1 MDMRFIKKG
10 KIRLFFLLNIIILV
24 ILLGLTYPLYKFIS
38 HITGYEKIVYLSDN
52 EYVKDSTITS
62 NQIVS
67 KKVIDRKMKINF
79 LAEIDDSLNWNF
91 FSLKENSEIKV
102 GENMVVK
109 FEGKNLSNKPITATA
124 DFIAFPEKIL
134 PYIIKTECFCFT
146 KQTLKPGESKIFAMT
161 FFLDASLDNDKDLD
175 NIDEL
180 SFTYKIY
187 EYKG

>member
-1 MDMRFIKKG
+1 MDNIVSFYGSHDSSATFVDKEGSLRVLEYERLAN
-10 KIRLFFLLNIIILV
+10 IRYAAFNKLAESNDQV
-24 ILLGLTYPLYKFIS
+24 GTDDVTRDKFIS

-134 PYIIKTECFCFT
+134 PYII
-146 KQTLKPGESKIFAMT
+146 
-161 FFLDASLDNDKDLD
+161 N
-175 NIDEL
+175 
-180 SFTYKIY
+180 
-187 EYKG
+187 

>member
-1 MDMRFIKKG
+1 MRFIIKNKTTT
-10 KIRLFFLLNIIILV
+10 FFSFNIILLIVLV
-24 ILLGLTYPLYKFIS
+24 VLSFPLYKFLTFIA
-38 HITGYEKIVYLSDN
+38 ENNKVNQLSDN